1 MHLSMSLPPDNAI
14 PSSAADLRAEAQRI
28 QDSGILGAG
37 GRLPELF
44 GFLLSCS
51 LEGRSPKEAEIALSV
66 FSRPGADAGR
76 DDPVARVYVHRL
88 RKKIDEFYLRHGAE
102 RGVRIDIPK
111 GDYRLVCTPVPP
123 ASAPSAS
130 LPGSVNTGRR
140 YSRRVLIGAGLGLF
154 GAGYLTASTLLASGS
169 QQTDAVSQTRIWRA
183 LAAGERPLS
192 VVVGDYY
199 MFGEYE
205 NQHALRRLIRDFSIN
220 SKEDL
225 IRKQSREENG
235 FERFSDV
242 ALQYLPASAAY
253 ALTDLAPL
261 LRDSGEVRVALAS
274 ALDAERLKSDDI
286 LYVGLLSGLGPLR
299 DPVFSRSRFRFGA
312 SYDQLID
319 QQTGQSYVSEAFLG
333 APDDQIYR
341 DYGFFATFEG
351 PAGNRIAILSG
362 ARDTAVM
369 GLAAA
374 MTQADQLRRLEQTA
388 GAESDFEALFEV
400 RGQSHVDL
408 EARLISLYPVD
419 SSAIWSG
426 GRARTAFRPP
436 Q

>member
-1 MHLSMSLPPDNAI
+1 MSPTPDSAAPP
-14 PSSAADLRAEAQRI
+14 SAADLRAEAQRI
-28 QDSGILGAG
+28 QASGILGAS

-51 LEGRSPKEAEIALSV
+51 LEERSPKEAEIALRV

-88 RKKIDEFYLRHGAE
+88 RRKIDEFYLRHGAE

-111 GDYRLVCTPVPP
+111 GDYRLVCSPLPEAP
-123 ASAPSAS
+123 APGASAR
-130 LPGSVNTGRR
+130 GSVDTGRR

-154 GAGYLTASTLLASGS
+154 GAGYLTASTMLASGS
-169 QQTDAVSQTRIWRA
+169 QQTEAVSQTPIWRT
-183 LAAGERPLS
+183 LAGGERPLS

-205 NQHALRRLIRDFSIN
+205 DQHALRRLIRDFAIN

-225 IRKQSREENG
+225 IRKQASEENG

-253 ALTDLAPL
+253 ALTGLAPL
-261 LRDSGEVRVALAS
+261 LRDGREVRVALAS
-274 ALDAERLKSDDI
+274 GLEAEQLKSDDI

-299 DPVFSRSRFRFGA
+299 DPVFSRSHFRFGA

-333 APDDQIYR
+333 APGDQIYR

-369 GLAAA
+369 GLAEA
-374 MTQADQLRRLEQTA
+374 MTRPDQLRLLEQAA
-388 GAESDFEALFEV
+388 GGRRDFEALFEV

-426 GRARTAFRPP
+426 GRARAAFRPP